1 MGEALHMLLLMRRL
15 GEAIRISDNLRL
27 TVKEVK
33 DDQVTFRLED
43 NLAQPLPHKPKK
55 MEQEEV

>member
-1 MGEALHMLLLMRRL
+1 MLLLMRRL